1 MGNQKMLVQLQA
13 DETRIALTEDDRL
26 IDLHVEQTDRE
37 RTAGNI
43 YFGVVVKVNPAFQ
56 AAFIDY
62 GEKRNGF
69 LSLNDVNQDL
79 FKNGGDAAK
88 GGAPENSVSPEGRP
102 DDDGAGAE
110 RRDGRQRGFPDHFHQ
125 PAGSLSG
132 HDAQ

>member
-1 MGNQKMLVQLQA
+1 MGNQKMLVQFQA

-37 RTAGNI
+37 RTAGTI
-43 YFGVVVKVNPAFQ
+43 YCGVVVKVNPAFQ

-79 FKNGGDAAK
+79 FNNGGEARK
-88 GGAPENSVSPEGRP
+88 GGRPKIQSLLKTGQTMMVTNGGGQFIKGSRFMISNSQVMEIM
-102 DDDGAGAE
+102 
-110 RRDGRQRGFPDHFHQ
+110 
-125 PAGSLSG
+125 
-132 HDAQ
+132 